1 MINWWQNFVPSN
13 SVCNHTRDQ
22 TNRISPTRSSDFV
35 NHSYDYRPNWTPL
48 SPVTI
53 TKTTPKKQPVLKRDT
68 KIINE
73 PKSVTFKIN
82 NKGLTLEIYDPKQ
95 LTMNGQLW
103 HFITTSRSIRILFC
117 SSLFWLRR
125 IFCLQ
130 VKVIIVCKLG
140 NAIQTVT
147 EHSTTSTDRRCKH
160 LNDYAT
166 VQHRS
171 FGKKIV

>member
-1 MINWWQNFVPSN
+1 MMASFWSIRN
-13 SVCNHTRDQ
+13 S
-22 TNRISPTRSSDFV
+22 ISLHWSKILKLHSDKV
-35 NHSYDYRPNWTPL
+35 AVLVKRQQ
-48 SPVTI
+48 
-53 TKTTPKKQPVLKRDT
+53 KKQPVLKQDT
-68 KIINE
+68 KIMTE
-73 PKSVTFKIN
+73 QKSVTFNIN

-125 IFCLQ
+125 IFCLR
-130 VKVIIVCKLG
+130 VKVIIVCKLS

-147 EHSTTSTDRRCKH
+147 EHCTASTDRRCKY
-160 LNDYAT
+160 LNDYVT

-171 FGKKIV
+171 FHGCSSQ